1 MPHLRL
7 RITGSDDSARAIT
20 NLLTSIDGVE
30 HVEQIDDLM
39 PHMDD
44 PDSSSAGLSDN
55 TQGARINELE
65 VEVGNAATATRVR
78 EVVAE
83 LALQLDVLVE
93 YEHDEG

>member
-1 MPHLRL
+1 MPQLRI
-7 RITGSDDSARAIT
+7 RITGSDDAARAIA
-20 NLLTSIDGVE
+20 NLLTGLEGIE
-30 HVEQIDDLM
+30 HVEETDDLM

-44 PDSSSAGLSDN
+44 EDSSSAGLSDN
-55 TQGARINELE
+55 TQGAAIHEYE

-78 EVVAE
+78 EAVQE

>member
-7 RITGSDDSARAIT
+7 RITGSDDAARAIT

-55 TQGARINELE
+55 TQGARTNELE